1 MHAVSAYHSPP
12 AENNW
17 NHFSQLQ
24 QQTAF
29 CCWKVSTK
37 IVKTISVPS
46 LLVATLGFL
55 THHLTD
61 ENLDGRRIRITLFKR
76 CKETTGFNY
85 RTLWEAS

>member
-12 AENNW
+12 AGNNW

-29 CCWKVSTK
+29 CCCEVSIK
-37 IVKTISVPS
+37 FVKTILVPS

-55 THHLTD
+55 TRHLTD
-61 ENLDGRRIRITLFKR
+61 ENLDGRKSQITLSK
-76 CKETTGFNY
+76 G
-85 RTLWEAS
+85 